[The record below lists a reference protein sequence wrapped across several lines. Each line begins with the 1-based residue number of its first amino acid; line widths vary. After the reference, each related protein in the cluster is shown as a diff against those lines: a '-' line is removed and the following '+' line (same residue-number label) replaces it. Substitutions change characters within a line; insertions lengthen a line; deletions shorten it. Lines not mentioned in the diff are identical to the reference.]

1 LDTTYPIPA
10 VTATPATTV
19 TEDGIQYKAT
29 NAWEEFIS
37 SQSDEE
43 VRGAINGTK
52 ISRYDVVC
60 GTDCNIS
67 LVEHMDVDEI
77 ITKVWDGTDKEYDD
91 WWYAEYGASSD
102 NPHAGKIWDNE
113 KQEWVKV
120 ELDKWIYETV
130 DLKKFQDKKL
140 HDEIWDIYTSITPKQ
155 IIEEIDTFLVSTD
168 DAGGGAAHIAR
179 CIHEGAYGC
188 GPPDTSNTKYVINFD
203 PIDMAP
209 VSGEREAYYN
219 PGKLKDALE
228 VDALK
233 STLIHENAHIMSLSA
248 SQSDN
253 DLLGFEELC
262 DYDPDSTLSYLD
274 DCDDEKIRQTITQKE
289 AACAPN
295 FYDNWAGCLKEDS
308 YLNKFYQKFWADI
321 YREHYYGGK
330 EVMSTFDFHQKY
342 YDHFVSNYAATNPA
356 EDFAESFTTFVLWD
370 DELIDYYTKWCKSDQ
385 QFLSDVETG
394 NNLVNEDGLSY
405 WIYCEKIYRDN
416 SIWEEKIRF
425 FYDFPK
431 LVEMRDFIRSNL

>member
-1 LDTTYPIPA
+1 M
-10 VTATPATTV
+10 TATPATTV

-37 SQSDEE
+37 SEPDGE
-43 VRGAINGTK
+43 VRGTIANETK

-67 LVEHMDVDEI
+67 LDEHMDVDEI

-120 ELDKWIYETV
+120 TVDKWIYESTS
-130 DLKKFQDKKL
+130 LERFQNEKFVKQV
-140 HDEIWDIYTSITPKQ
+140 WDIYYSITPKQ
-155 IIEEIDTFLVSTD
+155 IIEEIDTFLLETG
-168 DAGGGAAHIAR
+168 DAGGELAHVAR
-179 CIHEGAYGC
+179 CIDEDEYGC
-188 GPPDTSNTKYVINFD
+188 GPPDVSDTKWVISFD
-203 PIDMAP
+203 PLDMAP
-209 VSGEREAYYN
+209 TSGQREALWQ

-228 VDALK
+228 IHVLK
-233 STLIHENAHIMSLSA
+233 RTLIHENGHILSLSA

-253 DLLGFEELC
+253 DLLGYEELC
-262 DYDPDSTLSYLD
+262 DD
-274 DCDDEKIRQTITQKE
+274 DWKECDDDEIRRTFTQKA

-295 FYDNWAGCLKEDS
+295 FYDEWSGCLKDDS
-308 YLNKFYQKFWADI
+308 YLNKFFQKFWVDV
-321 YREHYYGGK
+321 YPEYYYGGNQII
-330 EVMSTFDFHQKY
+330 STDKFHKKY
-342 YDHFVSNYAATNPA
+342 YDQFVTWYAASHPA
-356 EDFAESFTTFVLWD
+356 EDIAESFRAFVLWD
-370 DELIDYYTKWCKSDQ
+370 DELIDNYKKWCSTVGDSGWH
-385 QFLSDVETG
+385 LI
-394 NNLVNEDGLSY
+394 LEDGLTHLQ
-405 WIYCEKIYRDN
+405 WCKIYRDN

-425 FYDFPK
+425 FYDFPE